1 MSATILIVDD
11 ESDLA
16 ATCAR
21 LLRRR
26 GWHVQTAATRGEA
39 LQAVAVEHPL
49 TLAIVDRQLPDG
61 DGLDVLRAA
70 QSIGTPVIV
79 VTAFGSSEARRQARA
94 EGAAGFL
101 DKPFSSQAL
110 LDLVSSIVGEPPRPG
125 L

>member
-1 MSATILIVDD
+1 MNGTILIVDD

-21 LLRRR
+21 LLRRL

-39 LQAVAVEHPL
+39 LRAVAIDGPPA
-49 TLAIVDRQLPDG
+49 LAIVDRQLPDG

-70 QSIGTPVIV
+70 QSIGTPVIM
-79 VTAFGSSEARRQARA
+79 VTAFGSTDARRLARA

-110 LDLVSSIVGEPPRPG
+110 LDLVSSIVGEPPRPVR
-125 L
+125 